1 MDQNQWF
8 NAGSP
13 APMNDRQAFEAG
25 WTAAQRQMAYAPQAP
40 QINERIFQQTPQQ
53 TPPPRP
59 TYLPGRVVN
68 SPDDIRASEIPM
80 DGTVAVFPAS
90 DYSYIVLKA
99 WNSNGSIQTEI
110 YQHINPNAE
119 KQEDPKFAEFK
130 MGRSGMMRVLPEYDR
145 RDQRFDPDEYDI
157 YGRMGYSGRVPH
169 SNMGRNWDRY
179 LDARR
184 HYNATKS
191 DSDRMEMSTSAKMH
205 IGETI
210 ATLRDMWHD
219 ADPDLR
225 EKMKKDFSALL
236 QEMN

>member
-8 NAGSP
+8 NTGSP

-25 WTAAQRQMAYAPQAP
+25 WTAAQRQMAYSPQVP
-40 QINERIFQQTPQQ
+40 QINERIFQQTSQQ

-80 DGTVAVFPAS
+80 DGTVAVFPSS
-90 DYSYIVLKA
+90 DYSHIILKA

-110 YQHINPNAE
+110 YQRMNPNAE
-119 KQEDPKFAEFK
+119 PAPDPRFEEFK
-130 MGRSGMMRVLPEYDR
+130 MGRSGMMRVLPEMDR
-145 RDQRFDPDEYDI
+145 RWDPDEYDV
-157 YGRMGYSGRVPH
+157 YARMGYSGRH
-169 SNMGRNWDRY
+169 ATTSEMGRNWDKY

-191 DSDRMEMSTSAKMH
+191 DADRMEMSTSAKMH

>member
-8 NAGSP
+8 NTGSP

-25 WTAAQRQMAYAPQAP
+25 WTAAQRQMAYSPQAP

-80 DGTVAVFPAS
+80 DGTVAVFPSS
-90 DYSYIVLKA
+90 DYSHVILKA

-110 YQHINPNAE
+110 YQRMNPNAE
-119 KQEDPKFAEFK
+119 PAPDPRFEEFK
-130 MGRSGMMRVLPEYDR
+130 MALNERLDKLEKMLTSSQPNPTTSE
-145 RDQRFDPDEYDI
+145 
-157 YGRMGYSGRVPH
+157 
-169 SNMGRNWDRY
+169 MGRNWDKY

-191 DSDRMEMSTSAKMH
+191 DADRMEMSTSAKMH

>member
-8 NAGSP
+8 NTGSP

-25 WTAAQRQMAYAPQAP
+25 WTAAQRQMAYSPQVP

-53 TPPPRP
+53 APPPRP

-90 DYSYIVLKA
+90 DYSYVVLKA

-110 YQHINPNAE
+110 YQHVNPNAE

-130 MGRSGMMRVLPEYDR
+130 MALNERTQQEIDR
-145 RDQRFDPDEYDI
+145 LKSQLAEKDLLINQLNLGISQRNQTEDI
-157 YGRMGYSGRVPH
+157 VSQLKTTCGC
-169 SNMGRNWDRY
+169 NCN
-179 LDARR
+179 
-184 HYNATKS
+184 
-191 DSDRMEMSTSAKMH
+191 
-205 IGETI
+205 
-210 ATLRDMWHD
+210 
-219 ADPDLR
+219 
-225 EKMKKDFSALL
+225 
-236 QEMN
+236 

>member
-8 NAGSP
+8 NTGSP

-25 WTAAQRQMAYAPQAP
+25 WTAAQRQMAYSPQVP

-53 TPPPRP
+53 APPPRP

-90 DYSYIVLKA
+90 DYSYVVLKA

-110 YQHINPNAE
+110 YQHVNPNAE

-130 MGRSGMMRVLPEYDR
+130 MAI
-145 RDQRFDPDEYDI
+145 DE
-157 YGRMGYSGRVPH
+157 R
-169 SNMGRNWDRY
+169 
-179 LDARR
+179 LDKFEKILTSSQS
-184 HYNATKS
+184 ATKS
-191 DSDRMEMSTSAKMH
+191 DSDRMEMSTNAQLHM
-205 IGETI
+205 GQTI
-210 ATLRDMWHD
+210 ATLREMWHD
-219 ADPDLR
+219 ADPDLKQ
-225 EKMKKDFSALL
+225 KMKKDFTALL

>member
-8 NAGSP
+8 NSGSP
-13 APMNDRQAFEAG
+13 APTLDRQAFEAG
-25 WTAAQRQMAYAPQAP
+25 WTAAQRQMAFAPQTP
-40 QINERIFQQTPQQ
+40 QINERIFQQQPQ

-90 DYSYIVLKA
+90 DYSYVVLKA

-119 KQEDPKFAEFK
+119 KQEDPKFEEFK
-130 MGRSGMMRVLPEYDR
+130 
-145 RDQRFDPDEYDI
+145 
-157 YGRMGYSGRVPH
+157 
-169 SNMGRNWDRY
+169 
-179 LDARR
+179 
-184 HYNATKS
+184 
-191 DSDRMEMSTSAKMH
+191 
-205 IGETI
+205 GETI

>member
-8 NAGSP
+8 NTGSP

-25 WTAAQRQMAYAPQAP
+25 WTAAQRQMAYSPQVP

-80 DGTVAVFPAS
+80 DGTVAVFPSS
-90 DYSYIVLKA
+90 DYSHVILKA

-110 YQHINPNAE
+110 YQRMNPNAE
-119 KQEDPKFAEFK
+119 PAPNPRFEEFK
-130 MGRSGMMRVLPEYDR
+130 MGRSGMMRVLPEMDHR
-145 RDQRFDPDEYDI
+145 WDPDEYDM
-157 YGRMGYSGRVPH
+157 YARMGYSGRH
-169 SNMGRNWDRY
+169 ATTSDMGRNWDRY

>member
-8 NAGSP
+8 NSGSP
-13 APMNDRQAFEAG
+13 APAIDRQAFEAG
-25 WTAAQRQMAYAPQAP
+25 WTAAQRQMAFTPQTP
-40 QINERIFQQTPQQ
+40 QINERIFQQQPQ

-90 DYSYIVLKA
+90 DYSYVVLKA

-110 YQHINPNAE
+110 YQHVNPNAE
-119 KQEDPKFAEFK
+119 KQEDPK
-130 MGRSGMMRVLPEYDR
+130 
-145 RDQRFDPDEYDI
+145 
-157 YGRMGYSGRVPH
+157 
-169 SNMGRNWDRY
+169 SN
-179 LDARR
+179 
-184 HYNATKS
+184 
-191 DSDRMEMSTSAKMH
+191 SDRMEMSTSAKMH